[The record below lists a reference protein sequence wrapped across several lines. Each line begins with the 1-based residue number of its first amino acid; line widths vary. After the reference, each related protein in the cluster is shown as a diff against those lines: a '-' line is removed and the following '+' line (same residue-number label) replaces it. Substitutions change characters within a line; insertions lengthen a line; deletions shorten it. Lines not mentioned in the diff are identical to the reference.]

1 MTFQHFLLL
10 LLASISWPSLEA
22 ADNHKKIPC
31 EIELRHPGIN
41 SNKSKIHTLYQIQDA
56 HGLIT
61 GYSMVV
67 DSVICKEASCEVV
80 NVTMTWDALGQ
91 YQSYKI
97 DEGTELEKVKIPK
110 KNKKKKAKYP
120 KVNTYEA
127 IPFSNADNKKLHQIL
142 KEKHSP
148 LKKRTL
154 DNVTNV
160 HKENEDI
167 DFVASPTPPTIKN
180 AVIEGAALTCFHL
193 WHWANGDVVTAT
205 KELTHQSC
213 SEKQLSYLVVSK
225 KPHYVLFA
233 LEHLIQHKLY
243 SLNIVKLVNDQMQ
256 DGDQRSVIDLG
267 YLYLKNAIPNKNKF
281 QDNLATVFSQSNNHS
296 RIFILEL
303 LEAKKEL
310 PGALIEKM
318 ISSLPLMT
326 SYDEINAFLNILE
339 KLNYSSPEVLTTSAK
354 VLENNNFFIARRAYW
369 YLEKKSLDKQTS
381 DLVLKFREKS
391 LKEDRNLKRIGQ

>member
-1 MTFQHFLLL
+1 MTFRHFLLL
-10 LLASISWPSLEA
+10 LLASISWSTLEA
-22 ADNHKKIPC
+22 ATNHKKKSY

-41 SNKSKIHTLYQIQDA
+41 SNKPKIHTLYQIQDA
-56 HGLIT
+56 HGLII

-67 DSVICKEASCEVV
+67 DSVICKEATCEVV

-91 YQSYKI
+91 YQSYKL
-97 DEGTELEKVKIPK
+97 DEGIELEKVKIPK
-110 KNKKKKAKYP
+110 KKKTIES
-120 KVNTYEA
+120 KVNSYAA
-127 IPFSNADNKKLHQIL
+127 IPFSSADNKKLDQIL

-148 LKKRTL
+148 LKTRTL
-154 DNVTNV
+154 ENVTNV

-193 WHWANGDVVTAT
+193 WHWANGDVVKAT

-213 SEKQLSYLVVSK
+213 SEKQLSHLVASE

-243 SLNIVKLVNDQMQ
+243 SLKIVKLVNDQMQ
-256 DGDQRSVIDLG
+256 NEAQQSIIDLG
-267 YLYLKNAIPNKNKF
+267 YLYLNNAIPSKEQF
-281 QDNLATVFSQSNNHS
+281 QDNLATIFSQSNNHS
-296 RIFILEL
+296 RILLLQL

-310 PGALIEKM
+310 PDALIEKM
-318 ISSLPLMT
+318 ITSLPLMKD
-326 SYDEINAFLNILE
+326 YDEINAFLNMLE
-339 KLNYSSPEVLTTSAK
+339 KLNYASPAVLTNSAK

-369 YLEKKSLDKQTS
+369 YLEEKSLDKQNS